1 MQNSHLSFDSD
12 DYLFR
17 PILSS
22 SNSKRVISVNKPICY
37 STCRESFKI
46 CFCDIVPDIS
56 KFSTH
61 SARSGGA
68 TLGANSGVSDRNL

>member
-1 MQNSHLSFDSD
+1 MENSHLSFDSD

-17 PILSS
+17 AILSS
-22 SNSKRVISVNKPICY
+22 SNSKRLISVNKPIGY
-37 STCRESFKI
+37 STCRESFKKS
-46 CFCDIVPDIS
+46 FCDIVPDIS

-68 TLGANSGVSDRNL
+68 TLAVNSGVSDRNL